1 MGWSHEDP
9 IQTTKT
15 QAPVSARGAF
25 GKLRRKQFGKKL
37 GVQRFFI

>member
-1 MGWSHEDP
+1 MGWTHEDP

-15 QAPVSARGAF
+15 QARVSAREAV

-37 GVQRFFI
+37 GVQPFFT